1 MVVIPIETANLL
13 RFFRTLQL
21 SAHEAILRT
30 VARLNAQST
39 IGPELSLAITRSIHL
54 GTCTRNAPAAIQS
67 FDPVHHSVQILAEG
81 LITAPQLA
89 QRPQPVFPV
98 IDRAQHPRA
107 QQVGQLARID
117 LVALVAFL

>member
-39 IGPELSLAITRSIHL
+39 IGPELSLATKPVRSLHQREQA
-54 GTCTRNAPAAIQS
+54 GGPNRTDAGN
-67 FDPVHHSVQILAEG
+67 
-81 LITAPQLA
+81 LA
-89 QRPQPVFPV
+89 QQFRGFMFP
-98 IDRAQHPRA
+98 
-107 QQVGQLARID
+107 
-117 LVALVAFL
+117 ALR